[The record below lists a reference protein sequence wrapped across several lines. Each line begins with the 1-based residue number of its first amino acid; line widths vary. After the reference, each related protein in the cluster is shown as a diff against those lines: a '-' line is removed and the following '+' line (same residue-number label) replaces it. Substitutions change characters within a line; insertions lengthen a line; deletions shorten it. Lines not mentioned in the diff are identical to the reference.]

1 MNVQKLWGKTKGHLV
16 QVLQYK
22 LFNLSYQNLRS
33 FKMSVK
39 LNQLIESTN
48 YTLKILPLNKVG
60 YVIDSGIFTV
70 FPVNHF
76 GVF

>member
-1 MNVQKLWGKTKGHLV
+1 
-16 QVLQYK
+16 
-22 LFNLSYQNLRS
+22 
-33 FKMSVK
+33 MSVK